1 MSQHVLL
8 TGPILAGTQLNWALL
23 GTLTL
28 QVYIFHVAFPKERT
42 SIKALVYTI
51 FLLDVAQTAISS
63 HFAYM
68 LLVNGWGDSTVL
80 TNLPWSSAAGPIFTG
95 IISASVQIFFAW
107 RIYVLRGSNPY
118 AIGISG
124 LIVLLA
130 LMQSFSAIIS
140 DALFALTTELSEVRH
155 LMVGVKLWLFGS
167 AACDIVITATM
178 LEILFSCRRRTP
190 WKRTDSTLT
199 KLIYTTVNSGAITS
213 VVAIADVVLFMLY
226 PDNYL
231 HETPAFMLGKVY
243 SNVLVATL
251 NARTRDPVLNATTP
265 ADAREAGTELQW
277 RHHTSD
283 EEQQGSQK
291 WTITTETATC
301 NEEFSNKRYLAAAL

>member
-1 MSQHVLL
+1 MSQH
-8 TGPILAGTQLNWALL
+8 LAGTQLNWALL

-42 SIKALVYTI
+42 SMKALVYTI

-68 LLVNGWGDSTVL
+68 LLVNGWGDPTVL

-178 LEILFSCRRRTP
+178 LGILFSYRRRTP
-190 WKRTDSTLT
+190 WKKTDSTLT

-231 HETPAFMLGKVY
+231 HETPY
-243 SNVLVATL
+243 SNVLLATL

-277 RHHTSD
+277 RHHTSH

>member
-1 MSQHVLL
+1 MSQYVML

-28 QVYIFHVAFPKERT
+28 QVYLFHVAFPNERT
-42 SIKALVYTI
+42 PLKALVYTI

-68 LLVNGWGDSTVL
+68 LLVTGWGDPAVL

-107 RIYVLRGSNPY
+107 RIYVLKGGNPY

-140 DALFALTTELSEVRH
+140 DALFAVTTELSQVRH

-167 AACDIVITATM
+167 AVCDIVITATM
-178 LEILFSCRRRTP
+178 LAILSSYRQRTP
-190 WKRTDSTLT
+190 WKSTDSTLT
-199 KLIYTTVNSGAITS
+199 KLIYITVNSGAITT

-251 NARTRDPVLNATTP
+251 NARTRDPVLNRTTP
-265 ADAREAGTELQW
+265 PDAGEAMTELQW
-277 RHHTSD
+277 RHYTTD
-283 EEQQGSQK
+283 EEQQGSRK
-291 WTITTETATC
+291 GNSTTETRTSS
-301 NEEFSNKRYLAAAL
+301 EEFDNKRDPAAAL